1 MACISPPELDD
12 TALLAYID
20 GEADPQVVAH
30 LEQCPHCREKA
41 RVLARVQDR
50 LTAQLYRLMCPSPLE
65 LGEYHL
71 GLLPRDQAAA
81 LARHL
86 AECPHC
92 TREAAQLK
100 DYLEQLKP
108 DLAIGPLERVKV
120 LVARS
125 ISGAP
130 SGGLVGQPAL
140 APAYAGVRG
149 DQEGPLIYQA
159 DDVQIAIAVHEDI
172 DQPGRHAILGLVTGL
187 HDFSELQVH
196 LWQAAQRVATVPVD
210 EQGNFVIPNLAPA
223 SYELMLSGPA
233 IEVHIQDLK
242 VGTSG

>member
-20 GEADPQVVAH
+20 GEAAPQVIAH
-30 LEQCPHCREKA
+30 LKQCPHCRAKA

-50 LTAQLYRLMCPSPLE
+50 LTAQLYRLNCPSPLE

-86 AECPHC
+86 VECPHC
-92 TREAAQLK
+92 THEATQLK
-100 DYLEQLKP
+100 DYLAQLKP
-108 DLAIGPLERVKV
+108 DLAMGPLERVRT
-120 LVARS
+120 LVARL

-130 SGGLVGQPAL
+130 SSGLLGQPAL
-140 APAYAGVRG
+140 ASAYVGVRG
-149 DQEGPLIYQA
+149 DEEGPLIYQA
-159 DDVQIAIAVHEDI
+159 DDVQVAIEAHEHADT
-172 DQPGRHAILGLVTGL
+172 PGRHAILGLVTGL
-187 HDFSELQVH
+187 EDLNELQVH
-196 LWQAAQRVATVPVD
+196 LWQSAQRIATVPVD
-210 EQGNFVIPNLAPA
+210 EQGNFVISDLAPA